1 MPRNCY
7 LELMLGRCHLTIE
20 RASSVRACCMLE
32 SKTLALIS
40 GPVRVEIAEGGD
52 G

>member
-20 RASSVRACCMLE
+20 RASSVRACCMPV
-32 SKTLALIS
+32 SKILALIS
-40 GPVRVEIAEGGD
+40 GRVRVDFAEGGD